1 LRGTIISALHA
12 SPALSRSL
20 SRSHEL
26 HEYRRCSRLLLE
38 LVLTVGL
45 DCPAAMLAGQ
55 SNPERKL
62 VTQPSDLTTVRPEG

>member
-1 LRGTIISALHA
+1 
-12 SPALSRSL
+12 
-20 SRSHEL
+20 
-26 HEYRRCSRLLLE
+26 
-38 LVLTVGL
+38 VLTAGL